1 MITKHKT
8 TLKALELMLPDLY
21 YECHNAGDLF
31 DPKKDRHLTARE
43 RRVRMNLI
51 KKAKLE
57 CERNL
62 KLLEQQYD
70 VALYDVAEKRK

>member
-8 TLKALELMLPDLY
+8 TLKALSLMLPNLY
-21 YECHNAGDLF
+21 YDCYNADELF